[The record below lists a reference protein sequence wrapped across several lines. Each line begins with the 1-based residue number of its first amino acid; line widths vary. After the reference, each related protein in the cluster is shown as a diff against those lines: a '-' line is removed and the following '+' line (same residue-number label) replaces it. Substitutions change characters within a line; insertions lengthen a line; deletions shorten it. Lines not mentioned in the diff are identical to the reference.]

1 MKYKCLK
8 LSYKFP
14 DFKSHIHK
22 PKIFHE
28 KIKRRLL
35 SYETPVKK
43 NKKDFSNVS
52 ILNFTPSPQKEI
64 RNSFFY
70 ENSKNLSL
78 NKMPQKSLIN
88 KSHSLNYI
96 KCNIDYLK
104 NSKLCNGYNKK
115 QDYFFPPKEACP
127 INIKKKL
134 KLLNPKL
141 FQPLSP
147 IKNIF
152 IRNALRNNIL
162 GKPKLSIQNIF

>member
-22 PKIFHE
+22 PKIFHQ

-43 NKKDFSNVS
+43 NNKDFSNVS

-70 ENSKNLSL
+70 ENSKKLSL
-78 NKMPQKSLIN
+78 NKMPQKDKKLENKEELIFLIN
-88 KSHSLNYI
+88 SNKLYGAEFKSIKEYIPFEGELKGIKDIEDNIPEKIVDIKLNKISKDKSSEEEQFNNYHTLKKI
-96 KCNIDYLK
+96 K
-104 NSKLCNGYNKK
+104 NKK
-115 QDYFFPPKEACP
+115 F
-127 INIKKKL
+127 
-134 KLLNPKL
+134 
-141 FQPLSP
+141 
-147 IKNIF
+147 
-152 IRNALRNNIL
+152 
-162 GKPKLSIQNIF
+162 